1 MLAESAP
8 NIAISTTD
16 STKAQTGGP
25 GIKVAEVAIG
35 WKEVGGSKLNVMWD
49 SLGMAYGLAVLR
61 LSWALGVY
69 KRR

>member
-8 NIAISTTD
+8 PIEKGS
-16 STKAQTGGP
+16 G

-35 WKEVGGSKLNVMWD
+35 WHEIGGSKLNVIKD
-49 SLGMAYGLAVLR
+49 SLAMAYGLALLR
-61 LSWALGVY
+61 SAWYFGIY